1 MDVVEARA
9 HFHHRGETIR
19 GWALRNGFSPALVYA
34 VLAGRITGVRGQA
47 HHIAVALDLKP
58 ASPHL
63 LRLAAAVEAQS
74 EHPLARAVVA
84 AASGLD
90 VPQAEGVAVG
100 PRGEIFLIS
109 EPNLFYRFDPPPR

>member
-58 ASPHL
+58 ASP
-63 LRLAAAVEAQS
+63 ANSYSAQTSLGKES
-74 EHPLARAVVA
+74 ENAPM
-84 AASGLD
+84 S
-90 VPQAEGVAVG
+90 
-100 PRGEIFLIS
+100 
-109 EPNLFYRFDPPPR
+109 